1 MSDGPCESIS
11 YSELMQ
17 EGTPFIEL
25 RICLKEPAELVALVG
40 SLAAIANQFELYLR
54 REHSNLRGAAR
65 LFVQDIRKG
74 SIIVELLPVIQ
85 PLIVNMDQALIVDGF
100 VRRYGA
106 KIKQYIE
113 GSKDESATRSDIKD
127 LMSTVELI
135 ANDSDGKSA
144 ISSVE
149 YHKTK
154 TTPV

>member
-1 MSDGPCESIS
+1 
-11 YSELMQ
+11 
-17 EGTPFIEL
+17 
-25 RICLKEPAELVALVG
+25 
-40 SLAAIANQFELYLR
+40 
-54 REHSNLRGAAR
+54 
-65 LFVQDIRKG
+65 
-74 SIIVELLPVIQ
+74 
-85 PLIVNMDQALIVDGF
+85 MDQALIVDGF

-135 ANDSDGKSA
+135 ANDNDGKSA